1 MGYLEF
7 LLYRIFCLRKKSHNK
22 KFKADKPVKP
32 VCGLTHCYVDAR
44 TGAQGFIVIEVLMKK
59 EYTVENYFNRN
70 HLWKRNSVLEITV
83 H

>member
-1 MGYLEF
+1 M
-7 LLYRIFCLRKKSHNK
+7 I
-22 KFKADKPVKP
+22 FKASKRTASQA
-32 VCGLTHCYVDAR
+32 CRRLSSCYVDAR
-44 TGAQGFIVIEVLMKK
+44 TGAQGFIVIEVLTKK